1 MHWESLLRSERH
13 STAATISLQAANT
26 VDLKLFSE
34 EAEELVDPHLPGPVY
49 CEIRQIVSNRRTLN
63 AIKEAVQVAL
73 CQASSVI
80 STYDLVGCCG
90 LFSLRL
96 INCTF
101 CLNHDGYNLALVHK
115 IDPQA
120 CWACGRSTLEL
131 VGCQRWLAWQDSN
144 AI

>member
-80 STYDLVGCCG
+80 STYDLVGCFG
-90 LFSLRL
+90 LFSVRL
-96 INCTF
+96 INRVV
-101 CLNHDGYNLALVHK
+101 CLNHHAYELLLVHR
-115 IDPQA
+115 IASQV
-120 CWACGRSTLEL
+120 CCACGRSTLEL
-131 VGCQRWLAWQDSN
+131 VGCQRCLAWRDSFV
-144 AI
+144 A